1 MCSLRWVTMNA
12 LILYWACTLS
22 ACGLVELVRCA
33 PDGED
38 SKFVGQLETCF
49 NNDGDGFKAAS
60 VTHPVYCFPNKE
72 TRRLPILLLHE
83 VPGLSGKT
91 LEYARELSQD
101 FTVYVPLLFGN
112 PNSQSNWHGFLIA
125 FGLNDEWRGVE
136 SGTSDVVTWLRAVVM
151 KIEEAHPGQ
160 QIGVIGNCLTGSLPL
175 ALLDNP
181 RIHAVVLAQPTL
193 PLTIFRNDEEVRKS
207 LGISK
212 DEIEQAINSSAK
224 IFFVRFEQDCVSKPE
239 KLETVWK
246 TFSKDGVPDRVTCLV
261 IQPSNPSRRQRIGD
275 DAPDLARC
283 QVILSD
289 QLPKHAHSTL
299 IGEWHAAGDPGKA
312 SREAREEV
320 RRFLRDP
327 ENIKSNHE
335 R

>member
-1 MCSLRWVTMNA
+1 M
-12 LILYWACTLS
+12 
-22 ACGLVELVRCA
+22 
-33 PDGED
+33 
-38 SKFVGQLETCF
+38 
-49 NNDGDGFKAAS
+49 
-60 VTHPVYCFPNKE
+60 
-72 TRRLPILLLHE
+72 
-83 VPGLSGKT
+83 
-91 LEYARELSQD
+91 
-101 FTVYVPLLFGN
+101 
-112 PNSQSNWHGFLIA
+112 
-125 FGLNDEWRGVE
+125 
-136 SGTSDVVTWLRAVVM
+136 VVT
-151 KIEEAHPGQ
+151 KIQEAHPGQ

-181 RIHAVVLAQPTL
+181 RIHAAVLAQPTL

-239 KLETVWK
+239 KLETMWK
-246 TFSKDGVPDRVTCLV
+246 TFSKEGVPDRVTCLV
-261 IQPSNPSRRQRIGD
+261 IRPRDPSERQRID
-275 DAPDLARC
+275 ENVPDLARC

-327 ENIKSNHE
+327 VTFESTSE